1 MLNCFYAIALILL
14 VTASTVLFS
23 VPAVIAHTPPLQIPT
38 YAFLNVV
45 PNPVGVNQPVHVTV
59 WLDKVPPTANVQ
71 YGDRWENL
79 SVIITKPD
87 GTTETRGPLTTSD
100 VGATDFSYTP
110 TTIGQYKFQFFFP
123 GQTLAG
129 ANPPPTGNTN
139 PFIGDYYMPSE
150 SPVVTVTVQQTPIDV
165 YPSNP
170 YPSGYWQRPIN
181 GMNSNWQSIAG
192 DWLMSGYDG
201 LGNRYNPYSKAPG
214 SAHILW
220 TLPVAFG
227 GVNGNPNYD
236 DWNYY
241 TGLAYEAKFNS
252 PIIIYG
258 RLIFNLPL
266 STSAGASGAVCIDL
280 RTGQKLWTINGTAI
294 SMGQEFDY
302 NSPNQFGV
310 IPYIWSTGTTAMF
323 GASGRAYTAYDPMD
337 GQALFTIANVT
348 AGTNTFGPHGE
359 ILSYVLNARN
369 GWLAMWNST
378 KCIMHYYENTNA
390 WMWRPLTVKNM
401 DWKWGVQWNNTN
413 VKNYLNENNAS
424 LAIQK
429 VTSDIVLA
437 STGSISTPQNWQWEV
452 GYSTKDGSEVWVQ
465 NRTTPMGATTWAL
478 MGPATDDIYTEYHQS
493 EMSWYAFDIH
503 TGEPLWGPTTP
514 YSAAFGMYSWQA
526 SIAYGYL
533 LGLDFGGYLHA
544 FDLTDGKEVWTFYA
558 GSSGL
563 ETVYGSWPLNNPP
576 PTSADGKIYVV
587 SGHAY
592 NPPLFKGAR
601 IYCIDANN
609 GNLLWSELGYYTY
622 NPIVIADGILVA
634 YNSYDAQVYAYGQG
648 LSATTVSAPDTAI
661 PLGTPV
667 LIKGTVTDQ
676 SPGNTCL
683 GIPAAGT
690 PAISDESMSEWMAYL
705 YMQQPKPTNATGV
718 NVRLT
723 ATDTNNK
730 TYDIGSTT
738 SDEAGLYATSW
749 VPPAT
754 GVYIITATFEGSN
767 SYFGSSAET
776 AIVVSQAATAVTTD
790 PAQTSSSTPNPNV
803 EPPES
808 NTATTLY
815 IAIAAAI
822 ILIAIAAVALLLK
835 SRK

>member
-1 MLNCFYAIALILL
+1 
-14 VTASTVLFS
+14 
-23 VPAVIAHTPPLQIPT
+23 
-38 YAFLNVV
+38 
-45 PNPVGVNQPVHVTV
+45 
-59 WLDKVPPTANVQ
+59 
-71 YGDRWENL
+71 
-79 SVIITKPD
+79 
-87 GTTETRGPLTTSD
+87 
-100 VGATDFSYTP
+100 
-110 TTIGQYKFQFFFP
+110 
-123 GQTLAG
+123 
-129 ANPPPTGNTN
+129 
-139 PFIGDYYMPSE
+139 
-150 SPVVTVTVQQTPIDV
+150 
-165 YPSNP
+165 
-170 YPSGYWQRPIN
+170 
-181 GMNSNWQSIAG
+181 
-192 DWLMSGYDG
+192 
-201 LGNRYNPYSKAPG
+201 
-214 SAHILW
+214 
-220 TLPVAFG
+220 
-227 GVNGNPNYD
+227 
-236 DWNYY
+236 
-241 TGLAYEAKFNS
+241 
-252 PIIIYG
+252 
-258 RLIFNLPL
+258 
-266 STSAGASGAVCIDL
+266 
-280 RTGQKLWTINGTAI
+280 
-294 SMGQEFDY
+294 
-302 NSPNQFGV
+302 
-310 IPYIWSTGTTAMF
+310 
-323 GASGRAYTAYDPMD
+323 
-337 GQALFTIANVT
+337 
-348 AGTNTFGPHGE
+348 
-359 ILSYVLNARN
+359 
-369 GWLAMWNST
+369 
-378 KCIMHYYENTNA
+378 
-390 WMWRPLTVKNM
+390 
-401 DWKWGVQWNNTN
+401 
-413 VKNYLNENNAS
+413 
-424 LAIQK
+424 
-429 VTSDIVLA
+429 
-437 STGSISTPQNWQWEV
+437 
-452 GYSTKDGSEVWVQ
+452 
-465 NRTTPMGATTWAL
+465 MGATTWAL

-514 YSAAFGMYSWQA
+514 YSAALGMYSWQT